1 MVEFCFLAFFF
12 ISCPNNDTMSLN
24 QKKTRITAVYRY

>member
-1 MVEFCFLAFFF
+1 MVEFCFLTFFF

-24 QKKTRITAVYRY
+24 QKTRITAVYRY

>member
-1 MVEFCFLAFFF
+1 MVDFLAFFF

-24 QKKTRITAVYRY
+24 QKTRITAVYRY

>member
-24 QKKTRITAVYRY
+24 QKTRITAVYHY

>member
-1 MVEFCFLAFFF
+1 MLEFCFLAFFF

-24 QKKTRITAVYRY
+24 QKTRITAVYRY

>member
-12 ISCPNNDTMSLN
+12 ISCPNNDTMSIN
-24 QKKTRITAVYRY
+24 QKTRITAVYRY